1 MSADSI
7 GIKCMSDKPTNS
19 LAKCYSV
26 VTKLLVGG
34 KYVNVYDSYRA
45 MASSHEVRNYRQIY
59 TGMSSDERQCIT
71 CDIDVPFR
79 ESVIEE
85 IKYNCSL
92 YQVPLP
98 TNVVVNLKRVEGR
111 PLTDQHHYQIQ
122 WELDTP
128 FHVENWAQTDRR
140 KCKTKDI
147 YLTILEKLAHIFNG
161 DKNYKGLWHKNAYC
175 TNEIKRI
182 AVTDS
187 VAKLSDFLAWC
198 EADTTTEQVKS
209 KSREDVRI
217 STSKDPSLS
226 RNCYMLSR
234 LPSKVFY
241 HMYRTGQLPDVDQA
255 MEWARDLERE
265 SLKINK
271 KESIESDYLIRT
283 TVNGVLSRCKESY
296 DVSAIEKSNI
306 KRELSL
312 AIRRVK
318 QGFKALKTKELLEE
332 GETKKEVARLLN
344 ININTVR
351 VYNNTSIGEI
361 RDNFL
366 DFLDFCSQ
374 NSIKGYEDICR
385 SITDTLATL
394 Y

>member
-34 KYVNVYDSYRA
+34 KYVNIYDSYRA

-111 PLTDQHHYQIQ
+111 PPADQHHYQIQ

-147 YLTILEKLAHIFNG
+147 YLTILENLAHIFNG

-209 KSREDVRI
+209 KSREDVRV

-241 HMYRTGQLPDVDQA
+241 YMYGTGQLPDIDQA

-271 KESIESDYLIRT
+271 KESIEPDYLIRT

-351 VYNNTSIGEI
+351 VYNNTSISEI
-361 RDNFL
+361 RNNFL
-366 DFLDFCSQ
+366 DFLDFCNQ

-385 SITDTLATL
+385 SITETLVTL
-394 Y
+394 